1 MTPPKDVCQ
10 SLYLPMGGKRCSAGG
25 FKLYATAM
33 GSTLK
38 KVLKKESQVFNVNKP

>member
-1 MTPPKDVCQ
+1 MD
-10 SLYLPMGGKRCSAGG
+10 GKRCSADG

-38 KVLKKESQVFNVNKP
+38 KVLKKKSKVFTVSKP